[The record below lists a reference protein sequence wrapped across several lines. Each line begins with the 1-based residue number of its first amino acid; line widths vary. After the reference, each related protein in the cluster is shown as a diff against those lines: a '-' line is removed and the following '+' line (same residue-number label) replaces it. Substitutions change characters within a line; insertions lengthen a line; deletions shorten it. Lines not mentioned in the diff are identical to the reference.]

1 MTLGWFPYL
10 LDRQACSQTLKI
22 NCSSE
27 PGRWEDDSF
36 WFGGEQRVF
45 RGRTCEIRLQLVWVL
60 SRVWLFAAPWTVAP
74 QVPLSVGFSPA
85 QILDWVAISF
95 SRESSPTQ
103 GLNPCLLSLLH
114 WQVDSLPLIHLGSP
128 KLQGEVVTDRLEK
141 GPPVARGCCWCRVEG
156 VCRDAG
162 RGGARRQRW
171 EEVRMDQRRASRREG
186 VV

>member
-1 MTLGWFPYL
+1 MWNKVA
-10 LDRQACSQTLKI
+10 ACVSSQSCLI
-22 NCSSE
+22 LCSPMDCSP
-27 PGRWEDDSF
+27 PGSSVC
-36 WFGGEQRVF
+36 GVF
-45 RGRTCEIRLQLVWVL
+45 L
-60 SRVWLFAAPWTVAP
+60 
-74 QVPLSVGFSPA
+74 A

-156 VCRDAG
+156 VCRNAG

-186 VV
+186 VIQPGRGAHLALSPLPQLWPPISA